1 MFNEVIIEYG
11 HQMSNISE
19 KWFYTR
25 LSKTHCRPY
34 SKEII
39 FKPPTRQKLH
49 NYVQKAKDGFHK
61 TKKKNIMVNVI
72 IQFLIRDRPTRQMI
86 FMLKM
91 KDFNVYI
98 IDSTLSSTNYIP
110 FFV

>member
-25 LSKTHCRPY
+25 LSKTHCRLY

-61 TKKKNIMVNVI
+61 TKKQKYNSKCHHS
-72 IQFLIRDRPTRQMI
+72 I
-86 FMLKM
+86 F
-91 KDFNVYI
+91 V
-98 IDSTLSSTNYIP
+98 
-110 FFV
+110 

>member
-1 MFNEVIIEYG
+1 MKYFLNTLFLILKNEKNIGLSIEYG
-11 HQMSNISE
+11 HHHQMSNISE
-19 KWFYTR
+19 KWFFTR

-61 TKKKNIMVNVI
+61 TKKQKYNGKCHHS
-72 IQFLIRDRPTRQMI
+72 I
-86 FMLKM
+86 F
-91 KDFNVYI
+91 V
-98 IDSTLSSTNYIP
+98 
-110 FFV
+110 